1 MPIMP
6 PGERVFCRTAVWG
19 GFARRVVLPWAVRGQ
34 SLTGEA
40 LELGGGGGA
49 MAAGLLDR
57 FPGVSLTVADLD
69 PVMVAATAARLRR
82 FGDRARVTVGDA
94 TALPFEEAS
103 FDVVLSFLMLHHVGA
118 WEAAVGEA
126 VRVLRPGGRF
136 LGYDLLHTAFSRGI
150 HHVDGIHDLRSIS
163 ANALSAV
170 LADAGAAAPALRP
183 SRSGLT
189 LRWVATKPAA
199 KPTAIKPGD

>member
-6 PGERVFCRTAVWG
+6 PGERVFCRTAAWG
-19 GFARRVVLPWAVRGQ
+19 VFARRVVLPWAVRGQ
-34 SLTGEA
+34 TLSGEV

-57 FPGVSLTVADLD
+57 FRGVTLTVADLD
-69 PVMVAATAARLRR
+69 PVMVAATAARLRD
-82 FGDRARVTVGDA
+82 FGERARVTVGDA
-94 TALPFEEAS
+94 TDLPFEDA
-103 FDVVLSFLMLHHVGA
+103 SFLMLHHVGD
-118 WEAAVGEA
+118 WESAVGEA

-163 ANALSAV
+163 ADALTRT
-170 LADAGAAAPALRP
+170 LAAAGVPAPALRP

-189 LRWVATKPAA
+189 LRWVATKP
-199 KPTAIKPGD
+199 GR